1 MSSAITRDTASDTA
15 SDTAL
20 DVFDRRES
28 EVRGYVRAFPTVFDR
43 ATGSTLVDA
52 DGREYL
58 DFFAGAGVLNYGH
71 NNPAFTRALI
81 EYLERDGIIHGLD
94 MATSAKK
101 AFIEAFERLV
111 LAPRGFDYKLQFTG
125 PTGANAVEAALKVA
139 RQATGRSTV
148 VAFTNGFHGL
158 SLGALA
164 ATGNSHYRSA
174 AGVGLDDIARLP
186 YDGYLGTEV
195 DTLDLFEKMLDDS
208 GSGLDLPAA
217 VIVEAVQGEGGV
229 NIASPAW
236 LRRLREITAARGIL
250 LILDEIQAGVGRT
263 GAFFAFEESGIV
275 PDLVTVSKS
284 ISGSGLPMSLVL
296 LRPEVDVWKPGQHT
310 GTFRGNNLAFVSAR
324 VALETYWTDSAFTD
338 GVTAKSA
345 MLRAELERIAADHP
359 DQGFVVRG
367 RGLFY
372 GIACDSDRTLAGRIS
387 AEAFRRGL
395 VIETSGAFDEVLK
408 FLPALTITEEELG
421 RGLAIVRESLDAA
434 LAA

>member
-1 MSSAITRDTASDTA
+1 MSDAA
-15 SDTAL
+15 AL
-20 DVFDRRES
+20 DIFDRRES
-28 EVRGYVRAFPTVFDR
+28 EVRGYIRSFPTVFDR
-43 ATGSTLVDA
+43 AVGSTLVDV

-71 NNPAFTRALI
+71 NNPVFTRALI

-111 LAPRGFDYKLQFTG
+111 LEPRGLDHKLQFTG

-148 VAFTNGFHGL
+148 VAFTNAFHGL

-164 ATGNSHYRSA
+164 ATGNSTYRGA
-174 AGVGLDDIARLP
+174 AGVGLDDIVRLP
-186 YDGYLGTEV
+186 YDGYLGPDV
-195 DTLDLFEKMLDDS
+195 DTLDLLEKMLDDP

-217 VIVEAVQGEGGV
+217 VIVEAVQGEGGINV
-229 NIASPAW
+229 ASASW
-236 LRRLREITAARGIL
+236 LQRLRELTQARGIL
-250 LILDEIQAGVGRT
+250 LILDEIQAGIGRT
-263 GAFFAFEESGIV
+263 GAFFAFEAAGIV
-275 PDLVTVSKS
+275 PDIVTVSKS
-284 ISGSGLPMSLVL
+284 ISGSGLPMSLVM

-324 VALETYWTDSAFTD
+324 VALETFWADTAFTD

-345 MLRAELERIAADHP
+345 LLAAGLEQIAAAHP
-359 DQGFVVRG
+359 DLGFVVRG
-367 RGLFY
+367 RGLMY
-372 GIACDSDRTLAGRIS
+372 GLACDRDRTLAGRIS

-408 FLPALTITEEELG
+408 FLPALTITDEELT
-421 RGLAIVRESLDAA
+421 RGLAIVRESLEAV
-434 LAA
+434 LAG

>member
-1 MSSAITRDTASDTA
+1 MSSAIS
-15 SDTAL
+15 SETAL

-94 MATSAKK
+94 MATSAKR
-101 AFIEAFERLV
+101 AFIEAFEQLV
-111 LAPRGFDYKLQFTG
+111 LAPRGLDHKLQFTG

-148 VAFTNGFHGL
+148 VAFTNAFHGL

-164 ATGNSHYRSA
+164 ATGNSHYRGA
-174 AGVGLDDIARLP
+174 AGTGLDDIARLP
-186 YDGYLGTEV
+186 YDGYLGADV
-195 DTLDLFEKMLDDS
+195 DTLDLLEKMLDDP

-217 VIVEAVQGEGGV
+217 VIVEAVQGEGGINV
-229 NIASPAW
+229 ASAAW
-236 LRRLREITAARGIL
+236 LQRLRAITADRGIL

-275 PDLVTVSKS
+275 PDIVTISKS

-324 VALETYWTDSAFTD
+324 VALETYWADAAFTD
-338 GVTAKSA
+338 AIASKSR
-345 MLRAELERIAADHP
+345 MLRAELEAIAADHP
-359 DQGFVVRG
+359 AQAFVVRG
-367 RGLFY
+367 RGLMY
-372 GIACDSDRTLAGRIS
+372 GLACDGDRTLAGRIS
-387 AEAFRRGL
+387 KEAFTRGL
-395 VIETSGAFDEVLK
+395 VIETSGAHDEVLK
-408 FLPALTITEEELG
+408 FLPSLTITEDELG
-421 RGLAIVRESLDAA
+421 RGLAIVRESLDAV
-434 LAA
+434 LAAG

>member
-1 MSSAITRDTASDTA
+1 MSSA
-15 SDTAL
+15 TAL

-43 ATGSTLVDA
+43 AAGSTLVDA

-81 EYLERDGIIHGLD
+81 EYLEHGGIIHGLD

-111 LAPRGFDYKLQFTG
+111 LAPRGLDHKLQFTG

-139 RQATGRSTV
+139 RQATGRSNV
-148 VAFTNGFHGL
+148 VAFTNAFHGL
-158 SLGALA
+158 SLGGLA
-164 ATGNSHYRSA
+164 TTGNSHYRAA
-174 AGVGLDDIARLP
+174 AGVGLDDVARLP
-186 YDGYLGTEV
+186 FDGYLGPDV
-195 DTLDLFEKMLDDS
+195 DTLDLFERMLDDP

-217 VIVEAVQGEGGV
+217 VIVEAVQGEGGINV
-229 NIASPAW
+229 ASPEW
-236 LRRLREITAARGIL
+236 LRRLRAITEARGIL

-275 PDLVTVSKS
+275 PDIVTVSKS

-296 LRPEVDVWKPGQHT
+296 LRPEVDVWKPGAHT

-324 VALETYWTDSAFTD
+324 VALETYWADDAFMEA
-338 GVTAKSA
+338 VAAKSA
-345 MLRAELERIAADHP
+345 LLRAELDAIAAEHP
-359 DQGFVVRG
+359 ELGFVVRG
-367 RGLFY
+367 RGLFH
-372 GIACDSDRTLAGRIS
+372 GIACDADRALAGRVS
-387 AEAFRRGL
+387 KAAFERGL
-395 VIETSGAFDEVLK
+395 VIETSGAHDEVLK
-408 FLPALTITEEELG
+408 FLPALTITEDELR
-421 RGLAIVRESLDAA
+421 RGLAIVRESLAA
-434 LAA
+434 VLAG

>member
-1 MSSAITRDTASDTA
+1 MSDAVN
-15 SDTAL
+15 L

-28 EVRGYVRAFPTVFDR
+28 EVRGYVRSFPTVFDR

-81 EYLERDGIIHGLD
+81 DYLERDGIIHGLD
-94 MATSAKK
+94 MATSAKR
-101 AFIEAFERLV
+101 AFIEAFEQLI
-111 LAPRGFDYKLQFTG
+111 LAPRGLDHKLQFTG

-148 VAFTNGFHGL
+148 VAFTNAFHGL

-174 AGVGLDDIARLP
+174 AGQSLDNVVRLP
-186 YDGYLGTEV
+186 YDGYLGENV
-195 DTLDLFEKMLDDS
+195 DTLDLFEKMLDDP

-217 VIVEAVQGEGGV
+217 VIVEAVQGEGGINV
-229 NIASPAW
+229 ASVPW
-236 LRRLREITAARGIL
+236 LQRLRAITAERGIL

-263 GAFFAFEESGIV
+263 GAFFAFEAAGIV
-275 PDLVTVSKS
+275 PDIVTVSKS

-296 LRPEVDVWKPGQHT
+296 LRPEVDVWKPGAHT

-324 VALETYWTDSAFTD
+324 VALETYWANTAFVD
-338 GVTAKSA
+338 DVARKSA
-345 MLRAELERIAADHP
+345 LLAAELEQIAAANP
-359 DQGFVVRG
+359 SLGLTVRG
-367 RGLFY
+367 RGLMY
-372 GIACDSDRTLAGRIS
+372 GLVSDGDRTLAGRIS
-387 AEAFRRGL
+387 KDAFTRGL
-395 VIETSGAFDEVLK
+395 VIETSGAHDEVLK
-408 FLPALTITEEELG
+408 FLPALTITDDELL
-421 RGLAIVRESLDAA
+421 RGLAIVRESLAAVTADA
-434 LAA
+434 LAAS